1 MRDFRL
7 PGLPESDLELKLP
20 EIVPE
25 IDLDDPEV
33 DIKLS

>member
-1 MRDFRL
+1 MCDYRL
-7 PGLPESDLELKLP
+7 PSLPESDLELKLP

-25 IDLDDPEV
+25 IDLDVPEV